1 MQLGPISRI
10 PCPATDPEQLGLAQG
25 PIRSGLR
32 EARRDDDQRADALGR
47 VLTSNGRDR
56 LFGDDDHPKLN
67 RAGDLA
73 DRRVGGKP
81 EQLSAGR
88 VDRVDGTPEP
98 GPDKVRDDPASD
110 RPRIPRCSDDS
121 DRVRPQEGLHRRPRR
136 QPVAI
141 FEPPSRLGREGG
153 RELDPDLARAGQ
165 APDREPAVAED
176 VQHLA
181 VLAEDRRLELLDPGR
196 GRGRRQLAE
205 KDRPQAPSLHLVG
218 DREAHLGPVGAD
230 GAVVGMPDDPVVLEG
245 EEAEAA
251 ALEPAVDQVSEGGDA
266 SEKAEVA
273 GLEGER
279 FVEADQG
286 VPVTPTSSSERRWSS

>member
-1 MQLGPISRI
+1 MSALLPTDTKEESPIPSAWAWSITASPSAPLWERKPTRPAGGKMGPKEALRRTWGSVLRIPMQLGPISRI

-141 FEPPSRLGREGG
+141 FLRRASGEREVGNSI
-153 RELDPDLARAGQ
+153 RISPE
-165 APDREPAVAED
+165 PDRLRIGNPLSRKTSSIWRFSPRIVASNSSIPVADAVA
-176 VQHLA
+176 A
-181 VLAEDRRLELLDPGR
+181 SWPRRIVP
-196 GRGRRQLAE
+196 
-205 KDRPQAPSLHLVG
+205 RPRPCISSAT
-218 DREAHLGPVGAD
+218 A
-230 GAVVGMPDDPVVLEG
+230 
-245 EEAEAA
+245 
-251 ALEPAVDQVSEGGDA
+251 
-266 SEKAEVA
+266 K
-273 GLEGER
+273 
-279 FVEADQG
+279 
-286 VPVTPTSSSERRWSS
+286 PTSARWGLTVP